1 MVSYGYVCVK
11 DIETFWSY
19 VEREST
25 LLFRLLSNHGVFYC
39 DRYGAIMKEML
50 EDLDRH
56 RNDEARRIV
65 WLQLVSPQFE
75 SMGIV
80 LVAHFKHLLPLL
92 YYWLHAQDEST
103 QLLVIIHFCS
113 GMKDLMNICC

>member
-1 MVSYGYVCVK
+1 
-11 DIETFWSY
+11 
-19 VEREST
+19 
-25 LLFRLLSNHGVFYC
+25 
-39 DRYGAIMKEML
+39 MKEML

-92 YYWLHAQDEST
+92 YYWLHAQDETT

-113 GMKDLMNICC
+113 GMKDLMNNLLLVKVTSGSTNRPIQNQ